1 MASSTGRPS
10 VTGTPRIPAPRRADE
25 AYTVLRTAA
34 GDRAGVA
41 AVRHRARTELG
52 RWGLSEAVADDVV
65 LVVSEL
71 VTNAVV
77 HTVGDGVVCS
87 LRRAGNEVRVE
98 VGAEGHSEAR
108 ADARPPDEGG
118 RGLVVVAALSTAWGA
133 GPAVPG
139 GGWAAWATIAVPPAA
154 VPAVPPTTSALPVG
168 PSARAVPVAL
178 GGPTE
183 KPAAGVPAVPSV
195 RPVPVTPGGPSVRP
209 VPVAPGGPSTKA
221 VPVAPAGPSV
231 TAVPVAP
238 GGPPTKAA
246 AGVPAVPSARAV
258 PMAPVGPSAAV
269 LPSGPAAP
277 AAPALAAM
285 AGASAG
291 QGMPSAAVVPV
302 GGSAGPRGPRA
313 VAGAVR

>member
-25 AYTVLRTAA
+25 AHTVLRAAA

-41 AVRHRARTELG
+41 AVRHRARAELG
-52 RWGLSEAVADDVV
+52 RWGLPEGVADDVV

-133 GPAVPG
+133 GPAAPG
-139 GGWAAWATIAVPPAA
+139 GGWAPWAAWAAWATIAVPPAA
-154 VPAVPPTTSALPVG
+154 VPAVPPTASALPVG
-168 PSARAVPVAL
+168 PSARAVPVAPVGL
-178 GGPTE
+178 
-183 KPAAGVPAVPSV
+183 SV
-195 RPVPVTPGGPSVRP
+195 RPG
-209 VPVAPGGPSTKA
+209 PVAPGGPSA
-221 VPVAPAGPSV
+221 
-231 TAVPVAP
+231 
-238 GGPPTKAA
+238 KAA
-246 AGVPAVPSARAV
+246 AGVPAVPLV
-258 PMAPVGPSAAV
+258 PVDPSAAV
-269 LPSGPAAP
+269 LPSVPAAPAGPAAP
-277 AAPALAAM
+277 ALEA
-285 AGASAG
+285 
-291 QGMPSAAVVPV
+291 MPSAAVVPAARR
-302 GGSAGPRGPRA
+302 AGPRGPRL

>member
-25 AYTVLRTAA
+25 AHTVLRA

-41 AVRHRARTELG
+41 AVRHRARAELG
-52 RWGLSEAVADDVV
+52 RWGLPEGVADDVL

-87 LRRAGNEVRVE
+87 LRHAGSEVRVE

-133 GPAVPG
+133 GPATPG
-139 GGWAAWATIAVPPAA
+139 GGWVAWATIAAPPAA
-154 VPAVPPTTSALPVG
+154 VPTVPPTASALPVG
-168 PSARAVPVAL
+168 PSAKAVA
-178 GGPTE
+178 
-183 KPAAGVPAVPSV
+183 
-195 RPVPVTPGGPSVRP
+195 VTPGGPSAKA
-209 VPVAPGGPSTKA
+209 VPGAPGVPSAKAVAVTPGGPSAKA
-221 VPVAPAGPSV
+221 VPGAPGVPSAKAVA
-231 TAVPVAP
+231 VAP
-238 GGPPTKAA
+238 G
-246 AGVPAVPSARAV
+246 VPA
-258 PMAPVGPSAAV
+258 AAV
-269 LPSGPAAP
+269 LPSVPAAP
-277 AAPALAAM
+277 AAAAVASA
-285 AGASAG
+285 AGACAG
-291 QGMPSAAVVPV
+291 QGMPSAAVVPAV
-302 GGSAGPRGPRA
+302 GSAGPRGPRP